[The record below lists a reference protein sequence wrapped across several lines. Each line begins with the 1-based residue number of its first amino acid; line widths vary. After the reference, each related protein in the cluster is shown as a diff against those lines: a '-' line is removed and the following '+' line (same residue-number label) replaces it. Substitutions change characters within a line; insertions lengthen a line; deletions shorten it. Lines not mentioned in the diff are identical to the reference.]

1 MEGGLIEQF
10 PVASRIMDCGSL
22 RESIEALV
30 RATSD
35 EDMGAVIMG
44 SGKSGELWEELN
56 PRQRSYLV
64 VCYQHDQEIPAA
76 TRGRP
81 LRKSATVQRR
91 ELPFSVRAD
100 PAFAG
105 YTPIQ
110 EQLRSLGIH
119 DSGTGATLRALS
131 DRGLLLLTEDQVEV
145 FPLGLVPRLLVTLT
159 RRGRACARAG
169 LGEPPAA
176 PSSSGELLSPWL
188 WRSLLKVA
196 AAGTEGLP
204 ETDLWGRSRFY
215 LGVGFRPQ
223 GVDSRGLVDLVPVE
237 ENVDGTSYVKEFRW
251 RLTEEGRRHMNDH
264 LNDYRLRYPEIA
276 VNQIADID
284 R

>member
-1 MEGGLIEQF
+1 
-10 PVASRIMDCGSL
+10 
-22 RESIEALV
+22 LV
-30 RATSD
+30 
-35 EDMGAVIMG
+35 I
-44 SGKSGELWEELN
+44 
-56 PRQRSYLV
+56 
-64 VCYQHDQEIPAA
+64 CYQHDQEIPAA
-76 TRGRP
+76 RGRSS
-81 LRKSATVQRR
+81 RRSAAVHRR

-119 DSGTGATLRALS
+119 DSGTGATLRVLS

-169 LGEPPAA
+169 LGE
-176 PSSSGELLSPWL
+176 SSTVSSNSGELLSPWL
-188 WRSLLKVA
+188 WRSLVKVA
-196 AAGTEGLP
+196 AAGPEGLP
-204 ETDLWGRSRFY
+204 EADLWGRSKFY

-223 GVDSRGLVDLVPVE
+223 GVDSRGLVELVPVE

-251 RLTEEGRRHMNDH
+251 LLTGEGRRHMKDH

-276 VNQIADID
+276 VSQVADMD